1 VANPTWE
8 AGPQFTAVTGS
19 TATGT
24 IVVPSG
30 WVAGDLAYLAVM
42 QSGGQ
47 TITISSTNPS
57 ATWATSSALQA
68 WNGTTDR
75 LTIYENVLTA
85 ADLGSTV
92 TVTFGAAQLHVE
104 ALVALGNHN
113 GRNAASAALID
124 TVADT
129 SGTFNSVT
137 PSVADCAV
145 VYFAGSAM
153 TASLATGPTASTP
166 TNYTEALDTTN
177 LGTNLHAQLSVGY
190 RMLTGGSGAAET
202 PSTITLTQ
210 TARSANLVLAVAPK
224 LGTTVSP
231 TGIATGQA
239 FGVPTVTLSVQ
250 PTGITSAEA
259 VGAPTV
265 TLSVL
270 PTGITSGQALGVPT
284 VTLTALPAG
293 IVSAEAFGT
302 PTVTLAA
309 GATTV
314 SPTGVVTGEA
324 FGTPTVTLVLSPAG
338 IVTAEAFG
346 VPAVG
351 RQVAA
356 TGISTGEAFGVPAV
370 SMAGPSTVSPTG
382 IGSAQALGVPTVSMA
397 GPSTLTLVGISSAEA
412 FGAPT
417 VSVPTPSTLS
427 PAGIAT
433 AEAFGAPTATLVLAV
448 LVLSPDPI
456 LTAEAFGLP
465 VCVLRSYVFTGPT
478 STDLH
483 RFRPHPEL
491 EHPDLGNELLIHQ
504 PALMVD
510 HVVGLT
516 VYRDPAGVWH
526 ATAYASWAQQ
536 QSADRFYAG
545 GRLHPVDQA
554 QAAELIAAGYGDY
567 LTPT

>member
-259 VGAPTV
+259 VGA
-265 TLSVL
+265 
-270 PTGITSGQALGVPT
+270 
-284 VTLTALPAG
+284 
-293 IVSAEAFGT
+293 